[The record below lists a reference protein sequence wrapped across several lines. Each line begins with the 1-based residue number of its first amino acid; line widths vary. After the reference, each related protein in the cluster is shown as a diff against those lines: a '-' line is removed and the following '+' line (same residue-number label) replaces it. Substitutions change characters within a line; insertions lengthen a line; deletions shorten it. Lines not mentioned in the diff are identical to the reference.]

1 MGLLFLQILMKSKK
15 KMILPFP
22 FNVPFLLIFTFIKY
36 VCQFLYE
43 FLTRIAPLG
52 NALSLP
58 AIAIEKI
65 AA

>member
-1 MGLLFLQILMKSKK
+1 
-15 KMILPFP
+15 MILPFP